1 MRGLINDGL
10 RRAIANAIRA
20 FGYALTLRHRIRVRN
35 FIRTQ
40 KRLRIRYG
48 ITDQT
53 PVLPYGPELEAL
65 IKSASANAGK
75 TGKFASTSG
84 STSTPKRILYTKRRL
99 RIVKHA
105 FVDFF
110 ARCCW
115 AMRLSRTSLYVFSS
129 LNCRNSDDHS
139 LTSMLVEERGL
150 PPYLSCLQAPYRV
163 HHHPAMQSLIV
174 EYGATA
180 VRFWIIAMSNPGVL
194 YSTNPSTL
202 STFLDE
208 LATDWQ
214 RSSALIR
221 DWCAKP
227 ELFPQP
233 IRKLANRLQ
242 SRHSAARLTRI
253 AASDVALPLDVCAPA
268 IATYVCWVGGYVK
281 PFLER
286 LAQHLPPERY
296 RLVPMYS
303 MSTETIETVAN
314 FEGNNVNF
322 LPLAGSVLYEFV
334 EEGRTDRPENLRL
347 ASELEPE
354 KSYAMVVSDP
364 YGLRRYQTGDLFV
377 CKGMVSGL
385 PDLHFARRRNLEYS
399 FTGEKLTA
407 EHVATAF
414 EFLRAEYPDLKEG
427 KFLTCIPSQ
436 PAGDPVP
443 HYKIVVVDGIG
454 KMATITDGLAKR
466 YDELLGEINHE
477 YKDKHESG
485 RLGAARCVVLSPRE
499 FINRT
504 AGLEKDTTEA
514 QFKFL
519 PLYQTTWESRSR
531 ADTPH

>member
-1 MRGLINDGL
+1 
-10 RRAIANAIRA
+10 
-20 FGYALTLRHRIRVRN
+20 
-35 FIRTQ
+35 
-40 KRLRIRYG
+40 
-48 ITDQT
+48 
-53 PVLPYGPELEAL
+53 VLPYGPELKDL

-75 TGKFASTSG
+75 TAKFASTSG
-84 STSTPKRILYTKRRL
+84 STSTPKRILYTERRL
-99 RIVKHA
+99 RVVKHA

-115 AMRLSRTSLYVFSS
+115 AMQLSRTSLYVFSP
-129 LNCRNSDDHS
+129 LNSRNSDDHS

-163 HHHPAMQSLIV
+163 HQHPAMQSMIV
-174 EYGATA
+174 EYGFTA
-180 VRFWIIAMSNPGVL
+180 VRLWVIAISNPGVL

-214 RSSALIR
+214 RSSSLIR
-221 DWCAKP
+221 DWRAKP

-242 SRHSAARLTRI
+242 SRESAARLAHI
-253 AASDVALPLDVCAPA
+253 AGSDVALPLHVCAPA

-303 MSTETIETVAN
+303 MSTETIETVGH

-322 LPLAGSVLYEFV
+322 LPLATSVLYEFV
-334 EEGRTDRPENLRL
+334 EEGMADRPENLRL
-347 ASELEPE
+347 ASELEPG
-354 KSYAMVVSDP
+354 KNYAMVVSDP
-364 YGLRRYQTGDLFV
+364 YGLRRYQTGDLFF
-377 CKGMVSGL
+377 CKEIVSGL
-385 PDLHFARRRNLEYS
+385 PDLHFARRRDLEYS

-407 EHVATAF
+407 EHVAAAF
-414 EFLRAEYPDLKEG
+414 GFLRAEYPDLKEG

-436 PAGDPVP
+436 PAGEPVP

-454 KMATITDGLAKR
+454 KTPTLTDGLAKR
-466 YDELLGEINHE
+466 YDELLGELNHE
-477 YKDKHESG
+477 YKGKHESG
-485 RLGAARCVVLSPRE
+485 RLGPAQCVVLSPRE

-504 AGLEKDTTEA
+504 AGLENDASEA

-519 PLYQTTWESRSR
+519 PLYQTTWESRALHPSGLPASKAR
-531 ADTPH
+531 NVKARGKALGRSFMMDASAESAR

>member
-1 MRGLINDGL
+1 
-10 RRAIANAIRA
+10 
-20 FGYALTLRHRIRVRN
+20 
-35 FIRTQ
+35 
-40 KRLRIRYG
+40 
-48 ITDQT
+48 
-53 PVLPYGPELEAL
+53 
-65 IKSASANAGK
+65 
-75 TGKFASTSG
+75 
-84 STSTPKRILYTKRRL
+84 
-99 RIVKHA
+99 
-105 FVDFF
+105 
-110 ARCCW
+110 
-115 AMRLSRTSLYVFSS
+115 
-129 LNCRNSDDHS
+129 
-139 LTSMLVEERGL
+139 
-150 PPYLSCLQAPYRV
+150 
-163 HHHPAMQSLIV
+163 MQSLIV
-174 EYGATA
+174 EYGPTA
-180 VRFWIIAMSNPGVL
+180 VRFWIIVTSNPGVL

-208 LATDWQ
+208 LTTDWQ

-253 AASDVALPLDVCAPA
+253 AASDVALPLHVCAPA

-296 RLVPMYS
+296 LLVPMYS
-303 MSTETIETVAN
+303 MSTETIETVAH

-347 ASELEPE
+347 ASNLESE

-377 CKGMVSGL
+377 CKGIVSGL

-414 EFLRAEYPDLKEG
+414 EFLRAEYPDLKDG
-427 KFLTCIPSQ
+427 KFLACIPSQ
-436 PAGDPVP
+436 PAGEPVP
-443 HYKIVVVDGIG
+443 HYKIVVVDGLG

-466 YDELLGEINHE
+466 YDELLGQINHE

-504 AGLEKDTTEA
+504 AGLEHDAADA

-519 PLYQTTWESRSR
+519 PLYQTTWEIQVGLK
-531 ADTPH
+531 H

>member
-1 MRGLINDGL
+1 MDRD
-10 RRAIANAIRA
+10 
-20 FGYALTLRHRIRVRN
+20 
-35 FIRTQ
+35 
-40 KRLRIRYG
+40 
-48 ITDQT
+48 
-53 PVLPYGPELEAL
+53 
-65 IKSASANAGK
+65 
-75 TGKFASTSG
+75 
-84 STSTPKRILYTKRRL
+84 
-99 RIVKHA
+99 
-105 FVDFF
+105 
-110 ARCCW
+110 
-115 AMRLSRTSLYVFSS
+115 
-129 LNCRNSDDHS
+129 
-139 LTSMLVEERGL
+139 
-150 PPYLSCLQAPYRV
+150 

-180 VRFWIIAMSNPGVL
+180 VRFWIIVMANPGVL

-253 AASDVALPLDVCAPA
+253 ADSDVALPLHVCAPA

-322 LPLAGSVLYEFV
+322 LPLASSVLYEFV

-454 KMATITDGLAKR
+454 KMATITDGLARR